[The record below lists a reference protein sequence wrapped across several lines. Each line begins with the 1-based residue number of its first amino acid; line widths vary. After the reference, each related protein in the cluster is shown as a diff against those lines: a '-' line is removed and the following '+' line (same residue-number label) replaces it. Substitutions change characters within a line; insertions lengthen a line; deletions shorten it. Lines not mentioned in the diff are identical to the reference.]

1 MTGAA
6 SLACNKKIPLQVT
19 FDEFGCVTRI
29 VHEFDVNPNPEGI
42 GYDTIIGRDLLTKLK
57 IDIRFSYQSNGRT
70 RSVISGKPNI
80 QLEKKCKLH
89 F

>member
-1 MTGAA
+1 MDHPDQWSKNVEIVKQFLKAFGIDTNVEYMTGAA

-29 VHEFDVNPNPEGI
+29 VHEFHVNPNPEGI

-57 IDIRFSYQSNGRT
+57 ID
-70 RSVISGKPNI
+70 
-80 QLEKKCKLH
+80 
-89 F
+89 